1 VFKLSV
7 TDSGDVKQAAATT
20 TSAAVDF
27 EKRVRGVH
35 IKTDANVYVAFDRAA
50 TTGDFL
56 LASTD
61 LVVFFEVPCT
71 EVHLKAATT
80 ANVYLVG
87 VR

>member
-1 VFKLSV
+1 MAV
-7 TDSGDVKQAAATT
+7 TDAGEIKKASATT

-27 EKRVRGVH
+27 VKAVKGVH

-50 TTGDFL
+50 TASDFL
-56 LASTD
+56 LESTD
-61 LVVFFEVPCT
+61 LVVYFEVPCT
-71 EVHLKAATT
+71 EVHLKAAST